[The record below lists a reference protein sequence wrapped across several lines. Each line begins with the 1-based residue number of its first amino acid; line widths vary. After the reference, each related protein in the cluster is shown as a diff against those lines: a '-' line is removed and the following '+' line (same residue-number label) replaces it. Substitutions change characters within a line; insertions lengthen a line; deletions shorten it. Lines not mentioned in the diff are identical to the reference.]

1 MYHHRKNNFRFL
13 CVNAE
18 KLASDFCV
26 YYHYIIPQH
35 PYHSITYMYY
45 QHIIPWYIAPRCNC
59 RHYGKTDAHPN
70 ELLVNYL
77 LDVDSITWPWWSN
90 KIPRMLHVKKTSDK
104 NCMDI
109 DIYVYTFTNAHRL
122 QKLICLCLS
131 IDCFMKICF
140 QSSSPCHQDLMIR
153 EKSSWNSL

>member
-1 MYHHRKNNFRFL
+1 MYYHRKIKLNVRFL

-18 KLASDFCV
+18 RSASDFCV
-26 YYHYIIPQH
+26 FYHYIIPQH

-45 QHIIPWYIAPRCNC
+45 QHIIPWYIAARCNC

-70 ELLVNYL
+70 EVLVNYL

-90 KIPRMLHVKKTSDK
+90 KIPRMLHVKKSSDK

-109 DIYVYTFTNAHRL
+109 YIYIYQCTHITEVNLSVLVYRL
-122 QKLICLCLS
+122 FHEDFFLI
-131 IDCFMKICF
+131 I
-140 QSSSPCHQDLMIR
+140 
-153 EKSSWNSL
+153 KSMPSGPDD